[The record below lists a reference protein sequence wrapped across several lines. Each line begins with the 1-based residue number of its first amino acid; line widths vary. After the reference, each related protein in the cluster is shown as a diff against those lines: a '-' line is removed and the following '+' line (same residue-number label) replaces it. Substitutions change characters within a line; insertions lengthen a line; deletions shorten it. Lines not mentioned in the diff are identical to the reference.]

1 MPSILKLG
9 NRKVLKFLKIN
20 GFKAINLRLLIMEDE
35 KTLNEVIKLEQ
46 YFIDNLNST
55 LNVDRIA
62 QGTGYHSPM
71 SLEMRTKL
79 KNLRG
84 TSIYVYDKETLNLLY
99 IFASKTEMYK
109 DIKIHHKTLADCLS
123 SGKLYLNSFFMSLD
137 LIEETIETQ
146 GNESVSFVSLEN
158 LKSLVEEKR
167 NSYRSL
173 QPKALKI
180 KAINILDDRLTKEF
194 NSLNELAK
202 YLKGDKQTIRSY
214 LNLKGYDNLLT
225 NKKLYRRRWE
235 FISIDKI

>member
-1 MPSILKLG
+1 
-9 NRKVLKFLKIN
+9 
-20 GFKAINLRLLIMEDE
+20 
-35 KTLNEVIKLEQ
+35 
-46 YFIDNLNST
+46 
-55 LNVDRIA
+55 
-62 QGTGYHSPM
+62 
-71 SLEMRTKL
+71 
-79 KNLRG
+79 
-84 TSIYVYDKETLNLLY
+84 
-99 IFASKTEMYK
+99 
-109 DIKIHHKTLADCLS
+109 
-123 SGKLYLNSFFMSLD
+123 MSLD